1 LKIILFKNN
10 KKISIYLVNYEN
22 QCKITLAIEV
32 KGAFMCGRFL
42 IDYEFRDLIDKYNL
56 AKYQGSMKKGEIFPS
71 QKIMT
76 IVQKYAI
83 AMHWGFDFKWS
94 SRSII
99 NARAE
104 TIFEKKTFKNL
115 VKSKR
120 CIIPASAYFEWQ
132 KKNDQKI
139 KHKIFDDSKNILSL
153 AGLYQVTKNET
164 SEKIYQFTI
173 LTKEADEKIRNI
185 HHRMP
190 VIIEEADIEEWL
202 FSETFSHARLLEM
215 MNNVNRP
222 LSVKVM

>member
-1 LKIILFKNN
+1 M
-10 KKISIYLVNYEN
+10 VNYEN

-56 AKYQGSMKKGEIFPS
+56 AKYQGSMKQGEIFPS
-71 QKIMT
+71 QEVMT

-83 AMHWGFDFKWS
+83 AMHWGFDFNWS
-94 SRSII
+94 SRKII

-115 VKSKR
+115 AKSKR

-173 LTKEADEKIRNI
+173 LTKEAGEKIRNI

-190 VIIEEADIEEWL
+190 VIIEDADIEEWL
-202 FSETFSHARLLEM
+202 FSKALDHSRLLEM
-215 MNNVNRP
+215 INNEKKL
-222 LSVKVM
+222 LSVKIM